1 MSRRITYEQP
11 HVNNVVTRY
20 GGKRF
25 PGSGSRVKGFTIS
38 AGCRR
43 QSATNLLR
51 NCAQIYAFLANRKE
65 QFFTIPTFVFLL
77 HWLRY
82 ENKVIG
88 SSVWL

>member
-11 HVNNVVTRY
+11 RVNNVATRY

-25 PGSGSRVKGFTIS
+25 PGSGSRVKGFNIS
-38 AGCRR
+38 AGRRR
-43 QSATNLLR
+43 QSVTILLR

-65 QFFTIPTFVFLL
+65 QIFTIPTFIFLL
-77 HWLRY
+77 HWLRC

-88 SSVWL
+88 SWVRL